1 LNKPILRYI
10 SLVIFF
16 VVAIVFEL
24 RNYVMDNGIRL
35 EFLWLSYGP
44 LTIFF
49 VVILNWVLDYINP
62 EKLYKS
68 IRDFINNLGAMSF
81 EIYMV
86 HVWIYRVFSF
96 YGIWTVLGGWSYLAM
111 PVLEILTAVV
121 FKKLIDKTLIV
132 LHIA

>member
-1 LNKPILRYI
+1 
-10 SLVIFF
+10 
-16 VVAIVFEL
+16 
-24 RNYVMDNGIRL
+24 
-35 EFLWLSYGP
+35 
-44 LTIFF
+44 
-49 VVILNWVLDYINP
+49 
-62 EKLYKS
+62 
-68 IRDFINNLGAMSF
+68 MSF